1 MIDVEEI
8 LGFRGGDDVAGLEKN
23 DARGEQQSFAKVVGD
38 EDDGLAEATN
48 EFAELALEFGA
59 GDRIERAEGLVHQQN
74 EWIGSEGP
82 GHANTLTLASGK
94 LVRAA
99 GGEFVRIETDEDE
112 EFFDSLGN
120 ASRLPFFQFG
130 NQTDILCDG
139 EVGEQS
145 AFLNNVPDAAAQA
158 NGIPLAG
165 RTALDDYV
173 AGLGR

>member
-1 MIDVEEI
+1 M
-8 LGFRGGDDVAGLEKN
+8 R
-23 DARGEQQSFAKVVGD
+23 D
-38 EDDGLAEATN
+38 EDDGLAELAN
-48 EFAELALEFGA
+48 EFAELALKFRA
-59 GDRIERAEGLVHQQN
+59 GNRIERAEGLVHQQN
-74 EWIGSEGP
+74 GWIGSEGASY
-82 GHANTLTLASGK
+82 ANALALAAGK
-94 LVRAA
+94 FVRAA

-112 EFFDSLGN
+112 EFFDALRN

-158 NGIPLAG
+158 NGIPVG
-165 RTALDDYV
+165 GKPALDQHV